1 MSVMG
6 KVLKA
11 PIPGENLVA
20 DTRKYA
26 WHRPPQFPE
35 FDDAF
40 EHFIDDVIANKKKL
54 TAGMSVVRMGV
65 PATAAVSGLLVSMVG
80 SGKISPDMSLLLA
93 GPAYKVFTR
102 VLDIADVPYLSGY
115 DTREEVEAFIK
126 ASETMEMPSEEDL
139 SDAQVGD
146 IEEAAKEV
154 QENPVPAG
162 GLMGAPTEQE
172 PMQMDLGEAQAGEA
186 LVAPPEGE
194 KK

>member
-6 KVLKA
+6 KLLKA
-11 PIPGENLVA
+11 PIPGENLTQ

-26 WHRPPQFPE
+26 WHRPPQYPE

-40 EHFIDDVIANKKKL
+40 EYFIDNVIADKDRL
-54 TAGMSVVRMGV
+54 ASGMSVVRIGV

-80 SGKISPDMSLLLA
+80 SGKISPDMSLLLS

-102 VLDIADVPYLSGY
+102 ALDIAGVPYLSGY

-126 ASETMEMPSEEDL
+126 ASESVEAPTEEDL
-139 SDAQVGD
+139 SDAQLGE
-146 IEEAAKEV
+146 IQEAAEEV

-162 GLMGAPTEQE
+162 GLMGAPVEEEQI
-172 PMQMDLGEAQAGEA
+172 QMDLGEAQAGEA
-186 LVAPPEGE
+186 LVSQPEGE
-194 KK
+194 EK